1 MRYPNQMPLFK
12 LGLDMQ
18 AAQDIQNR
26 IMKANYAAN
35 TIRNYRSSWGSF
47 KSWCRDAGEQNSLP
61 ASPQTCIDH
70 ASWCIAEGLRLET
83 VHLRLKAINHYHREH
98 HLDLPFDDSVRHF
111 MRNARRALQEKP
123 QGKAALSPPQ
133 LRKISEKLR
142 KRSEPVDV
150 RDRCMIVLCF
160 ACGWRCSELVS
171 LDLTDVRWV
180 RAGIV
185 MWLGKSKTDQEGKG
199 RSVGIPHGRRL
210 STCPLQALD
219 EWLELRGKWQGPLF
233 TQLNPY
239 GGVTKHR
246 LGADGVRRA
255 VKRGLATIGE
265 DPVPF
270 GAHSL
275 RAGMITASIEA
286 GASET
291 AIMQRTGQVSYDNL
305 RRYVRPARAF
315 RFNPLK
321 GVL

>member
-1 MRYPNQMPLFK
+1 
-12 LGLDMQ
+12 
-18 AAQDIQNR
+18 
-26 IMKANYAAN
+26 MKASYASN
-35 TIRNYRSSWGSF
+35 TIRNYRSSWRSF
-47 KSWCRDAGEQNSLP
+47 KRWCGDAGGLNSLP
-61 ASPQTCIDH
+61 TSPQTCIDH
-70 ASWCIAEGLRLET
+70 ASWCLAEGLRLET
-83 VHLRLKAINHYHREH
+83 VYLRLKAINHYHQEH
-98 HLDLPFDDSVRHF
+98 RFALPYDASVRQF
-111 MRNARRALQEKP
+111 MRNAQRALQEKP

-133 LRKISEKLR
+133 LRQISTKLR
-142 KRSEPVDV
+142 RRSHPVDV

-171 LDLTDVRWV
+171 LNLTDVRWV

-185 MWLGKSKTDQEGKG
+185 LWLGKSKTDQEGQG
-199 RSVGIPHGRRL
+199 RFVGIPHGDRL

-219 EWLELRGKWQGPLF
+219 EWLELRGQWQGPLF
-233 TQLNPY
+233 TQLNGY
-239 GGVTKHR
+239 GRVTQRR

-255 VKRGLATIGE
+255 VKRGLAMIGD

-315 RFNPLK
+315 RFDPLK